1 MTLETIRSV
10 FGWCALIN
18 LALLLLWF
26 LYFAMA
32 RDWLYRVHSRWFD
45 IPADRFD
52 AIHYA
57 AMAGFKLGIILLNL
71 VPYFALRIV
80 G

>member
-1 MTLETIRSV
+1 MEPENIRELGLTL
-10 FGWCALIN
+10 F
-18 LALLLLWF
+18 WF
-26 LYFAMA
+26 AYFALA
-32 RDWLYRVHSRWFD
+32 HDWLYRVHSRWFG
-45 IPADRFD
+45 IPVERFD

-57 AMAGFKLGIILLNL
+57 AMAGFKLGIILFNL

>member
-1 MTLETIRSV
+1 MTLETIRSALA
-10 FGWCALIN
+10 WCSLIN
-18 LALLLLWF
+18 LVLLLFWF
-26 LYFAMA
+26 AYFALA
-32 RDWLYRVHSRWFD
+32 HDWLYRVHSRWFG
-45 IPADRFD
+45 IPVERFD

-57 AMAGFKLGIILLNL
+57 AMAGFKLGVILFNL

>member
-1 MTLETIRSV
+1 MTLETIRSALA
-10 FGWCALIN
+10 WCAVIN

-26 LYFAMA
+26 LYFATA
-32 RDWLYRVHSRWFD
+32 HDWLYRIHSRWFD
-45 IPADRFD
+45 IPPDRFD
-52 AIHYA
+52 VIHYG
-57 AMAGFKLGIILLNL
+57 AMAGFKLGIILFNL